1 MKEAH
6 DRAVEILSS
15 KRDQMDLMAT
25 VLLERETIDGD
36 ACQALLNNRWAEYL
50 QEEQAKEAEGK
61 KPELE
66 TAEDAPADAAAQQD
80 QQASSVSEA
89 TPAKPEAPDGGA
101 SGPESGN
108 QQ

>member
-1 MKEAH
+1 M
-6 DRAVEILSS
+6 EILSS

-50 QEEQAKEAEGK
+50 QEEQAKEAEAK

-66 TAEDAPADAAAQQD
+66 TTEDAPADVAAQQE
-80 QQASSVSEA
+80 QQATAVSEASSV
-89 TPAKPEAPDGGA
+89 KPEAPDGGA

>member
-1 MKEAH
+1 M
-6 DRAVEILSS
+6 
-15 KRDQMDLMAT
+15 
-25 VLLERETIDGD
+25 LERETIDGD

-80 QQASSVSEA
+80 QQVSAVSE
-89 TPAKPEAPDGGA
+89 TTSVKPEAPDEAA

>member
-6 DRAVEILSS
+6 DRAVQILSS

-66 TAEDAPADAAAQQD
+66 TAEDAPGRCGC
-80 QQASSVSEA
+80 A
-89 TPAKPEAPDGGA
+89 TGSAGLRSKR
-101 SGPESGN
+101 GN
-108 QQ
+108 IRKA

>member
-1 MKEAH
+1 
-6 DRAVEILSS
+6 
-15 KRDQMDLMAT
+15 MAT

-66 TAEDAPADAAAQQD
+66 AAEDAPVDAVAQQD
-80 QQASSVSEA
+80 QQAPAVSQA
-89 TPAKPEAPDGGA
+89 TPTKPEAPDGGT

>member
-1 MKEAH
+1 
-6 DRAVEILSS
+6 
-15 KRDQMDLMAT
+15 MDLMAT

-66 TAEDAPADAAAQQD
+66 TTEDAPADATAQQD
-80 QQASSVSEA
+80 QQASAVSEA